1 MMRPLCPTFRPGLT
15 QAVRAALVLAAVGLF
30 GACDRH
36 SAEEVPEN
44 YGHGSSHRR
53 NTPNHQADSTKDDHF
68 SDSAGLNEEEAKKES
83 HEPPAASAAPSVSN
97 KGF

>member
-1 MMRPLCPTFRPGLT
+1 MI
-15 QAVRAALVLAAVGLF
+15 VRAALLLAAVGLF

-44 YGHGSSHRR
+44 YGHGSSHDRAE
-53 NTPNHQADSTKDDHF
+53 PNHQADSTKGKDEHF
-68 SDSAGLNEEEAKKES
+68 SDTAGLKEEAKEREE
-83 HEPPAASAAPSVSN
+83 HTARPAPSVSS